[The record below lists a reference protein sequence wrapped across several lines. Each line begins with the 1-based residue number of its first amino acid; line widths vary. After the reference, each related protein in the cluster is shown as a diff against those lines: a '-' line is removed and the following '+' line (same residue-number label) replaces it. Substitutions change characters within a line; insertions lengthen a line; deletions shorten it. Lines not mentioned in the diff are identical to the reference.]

1 MGNNK
6 FKLTKL
12 ALALGLTATL
22 SGCFS
27 DNDNNDYIKPEVPTQ
42 DVAVPPTAADF
53 QAGSITVNL
62 VDVTGAQLSDEVTA
76 TITFTSAE
84 DGLLTVA
91 GNELTDEDKATTNS
105 SFAFTLESIPANG
118 VSYDYVVSADGYLS
132 NSGTFSLTTT
142 ENVEAAE
149 IRLTPRTL
157 ANSPLAIVA
166 DTKTIDELVTA
177 QSGTVTATYDPSTGL
192 TVTGDATELV
202 LQQDINKADVAV
214 GGTTVKIKSGTQFL
228 DKEGEALTSAPSL
241 TVAYFANEATRNTT
255 EAAGVAT
262 TDSSLDAFPGGLAL
276 SVTSPSDVT
285 STGSFTSGGFV
296 AIELVDGEGNK
307 VKNFGPGN
315 TLTVA
320 MQVDKNTSNPCP
332 VKFDANA
339 AGDITAQAE
348 ATAFAAGVCQLAA
361 PVARSLEADD
371 IFPIWSYDE
380 DTGKWLFE
388 NYGLVV
394 DNGNANTFD
403 VEVEVNHLSYWNL
416 DFFNNRR
423 CNSVSFDILDSGDD
437 DNTIA
442 TSIVLESSG
451 FRRVFTSYRGDYS
464 KATFAN
470 PPAFPVTVKV
480 LRDGQNVL
488 DGFANSS
495 NGTAQALSVA
505 NMCDLNNEELKLT
518 IAPPTIVTKQ
528 LTPQLV
534 CSNTADF
541 DVNTAPVVTPSVVT
555 LFRNNRFVQN
565 YYPTGTFSVNLEQAT
580 GVSYSARY
588 YDYNSRTWLSTA
600 IDATATAATL
610 DIPVTCEVETVP
622 VTGTGT
628 TGGS

>member
-12 ALALGLTATL
+12 ALALGLTASL
-22 SGCFS
+22 SACFS
-27 DNDNNDYIKPEVPTQ
+27 DNDNNDYVKPPVPTQ
-42 DVAVPPTAADF
+42 DVAVPPTAAER

-62 VDVTGAQLSDEVTA
+62 VDVTGTQLADDVTA

-91 GNELTDEDKATTNS
+91 GNELTDADKATTNS

-132 NSGTFSLTTT
+132 NSGTFELTTT
-142 ENVEAAE
+142 ESVAAEE

-157 ANSPLAIVA
+157 ADSDVAIVA
-166 DTKTIDELVTA
+166 DTKTLAELVPAGENT
-177 QSGTVTATYDPSTGL
+177 TVSYDPALGL
-192 TVTGDATELV
+192 SVSGDKTEITLPQV
-202 LQQDINKADVAV
+202 INKPGIAV
-214 GGTTVKIKSGTQFL
+214 GGTTVKIKNGTQFL
-228 DKEGEALTSAPSL
+228 DKEGVALTSAPSL

-276 SVTSPSDVT
+276 SVTSPTDVT

-296 AIELVDGEGNK
+296 AIELVDDEGNK
-307 VKNFGPGN
+307 VKSFGPGN

-361 PVARSLEADD
+361 PVATRPLEADD

-380 DTGKWLFE
+380 DTGKWVFE

-403 VEVEVNHLSYWNL
+403 VEVEVDHLSYWNL
-416 DFFNNRR
+416 DFFNNRS
-423 CNSVSFDILDSGDD
+423 CNSVSFDILDNNDAA
-437 DNTIA
+437 NTTA

-451 FRRVFTSYRGDYS
+451 FRRVFTSYGGDYS

-480 LRDGQNVL
+480 LRDGQNIL
-488 DGFANSS
+488 DGLANSA

-505 NMCDLNNEELKLT
+505 NMCDLNNDDLKLT
-518 IAPPTIVTKQ
+518 IAPPTIVAKQ

-534 CSNTADF
+534 CSNTDDF
-541 DVNTAPVVTPSVVT
+541 DVNTAPVVTPSIVT

-610 DIPVTCEVETVP
+610 DIPVICEVETVP

>member
-27 DNDNNDYIKPEVPTQ
+27 DNDNNDYVKPPVPTQ

-62 VDVTGAQLSDEVTA
+62 VDVTGAQLDDDVTA
-76 TITFTSAE
+76 TITFTNAE

-118 VSYDYVVSADGYLS
+118 VSYDYVVSANGYLS

-149 IRLTPRTL
+149 IRLTPRDLPASDVPIIAETTTL
-157 ANSPLAIVA
+157 ADLAA
-166 DTKTIDELVTA
+166 D
-177 QSGTVTATYDPSTGL
+177 GTTVSYDPATGL
-192 TVTGDATELV
+192 TVTGDATELE

-228 DKEGEALTSAPSL
+228 DKEGVALTSAPSL

-296 AIELVDGEGNK
+296 AIELVDDEGNK
-307 VKNFGPGN
+307 VKSFGPGN

-361 PVARSLEADD
+361 PVATRPLEADD

-380 DTGKWLFE
+380 DTGKWVFE

-394 DNGNANTFD
+394 DNSNANTFD
-403 VEVEVNHLSYWNL
+403 VEVEVDHLSYWNL
-416 DFFNNRR
+416 DFFNNNS
-423 CNSVSFDILDSGDD
+423 CNSVSFNILDSGDAA
-437 DNTIA
+437 NTTA

-451 FRRVFTSYRGDYS
+451 FRRVFTSYGGDYS

-505 NMCDLNNEELKLT
+505 NMCDLNNDDLKLT

-534 CSNTADF
+534 CSNTDDF

-565 YYPTGTFSVNLEQAT
+565 YYPTGTFSVKLEQAT

-600 IDATATAATL
+600 IDANATAATL